1 LRRIYG
7 CWGGRR
13 IGRVFHSRREVKGWG
28 MRAGEEVG
36 DAEEVERVGGESCW
50 SMRSGSVVSEA
61 GKRVSSKRKKTSKRA
76 RSERTDR

>member
-1 LRRIYG
+1 
-7 CWGGRR
+7 
-13 IGRVFHSRREVKGWG
+13 